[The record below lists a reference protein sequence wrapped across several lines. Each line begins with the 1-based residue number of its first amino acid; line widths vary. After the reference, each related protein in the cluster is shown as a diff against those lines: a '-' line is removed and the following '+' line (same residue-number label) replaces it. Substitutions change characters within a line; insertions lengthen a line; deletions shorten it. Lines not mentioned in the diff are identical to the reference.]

1 MNKLGRGLGHLQ
13 RSIISYLDTKAE
25 NSKNDSGLTVQ
36 SYANLREITTALNE
50 SSDAICQ
57 ALSALIRRGWVRIY
71 PNNRR
76 RDRYYGTAK
85 LPAISSSEIANATTA
100 LLTSI

>member
-1 MNKLGRGLGHLQ
+1 MGRGLGRLQ
-13 RSIISYLDTKAE
+13 KSVISYLDRKAE
-25 NSKNDSGLTVQ
+25 KSEIDSALTVQ
-36 SYANLREITTALNE
+36 SYANLQEIASALGE

-71 PNNRR
+71 PNNRK

-85 LPAISSSEIANATTA
+85 LPPLTSSEVNYAVQN
-100 LLTSI
+100 LLTKH

>member
-1 MNKLGRGLGHLQ
+1 MGRGLGHLQ

-25 NSKNDSGLTVQ
+25 NSNNDSGLTVQ
-36 SYANLREITTALNE
+36 SYANLQEITTALNE

-57 ALSALIRRGWVRIY
+57 ALSALIRRGWVKIY

-85 LPAISSSEIANATTA
+85 LPVISPSEITSAAST
-100 LLTSI
+100 LLTNY